1 MLGVV
6 LAALPLLALP
16 PAAGFGEGA
25 RLGGSSGYLCKN
37 GSSDWPLPCF
47 QGQREQHQ
55 RFPFNF
61 PISAWWGP
69 IGYAEAVEHL
79 DPRPTEE
86 FLAYVAAGFNVL
98 MVSDRGG
105 DHCAAEDWRAS
116 WAAIEST
123 IALGHAHNLSSL
135 VDTYRCIPWGPPNLT
150 AGGDADGAVNRWLS
164 SVSDRNH
171 VLTLPELQWLAPKL
185 AALPGAAGVLLTDDS
200 VSLARN
206 VIEEVQWM
214 REHTPTLLPWVNQ
227 CGDGTEWLARAGT
240 PFAIPELYTDTY
252 SGGSSNATL
261 RAQTL
266 AASQLRG
273 FEAWTGKSVR
283 FRLAH
288 WPMIGDTSPG
298 SPGQRNSTSLIS
310 FQALAA
316 VAYGAR
322 GLFWYCWGEAMW
334 SFEPHAGPTAIYLTV
349 TEVNHRLGEGDWPE
363 AIAQHAQWQGVFAT
377 GWVAT
382 ELLPSGGQFRTMQQ
396 DATPSCTPKL
406 PEFTARPHT
415 PAADAL
421 VVSMDEHL
429 LVGVLVAAE
438 SESTM
443 LVIVDARVSDE
454 FARPTARTIHV
465 QLASTATSAGSVRVL
480 TTASAVTVRYDAL
493 SKQLTATGIRGG
505 DAIAVV
511 LPGAVAAAAARS
523 LRQWRYQPER
533 PTLSQRH
540 LDRDLNFLP
549 LQPSLCA
556 AAGNRDPP
564 GQPGTCQHSD
574 GCRSGGWHRRC
585 ESADSGTGG
594 PPGYTERRHAA
605 RGDGTLCAGSG

>member
-1 MLGVV
+1 
-6 LAALPLLALP
+6 
-16 PAAGFGEGA
+16 
-25 RLGGSSGYLCKN
+25 
-37 GSSDWPLPCF
+37 
-47 QGQREQHQ
+47 
-55 RFPFNF
+55 
-61 PISAWWGP
+61 
-69 IGYAEAVEHL
+69 
-79 DPRPTEE
+79 
-86 FLAYVAAGFNVL
+86 
-98 MVSDRGG
+98 
-105 DHCAAEDWRAS
+105 
-116 WAAIEST
+116 
-123 IALGHAHNLSSL
+123 
-135 VDTYRCIPWGPPNLT
+135 
-150 AGGDADGAVNRWLS
+150 
-164 SVSDRNH
+164 
-171 VLTLPELQWLAPKL
+171 
-185 AALPGAAGVLLTDDS
+185 
-200 VSLARN
+200 
-206 VIEEVQWM
+206 
-214 REHTPTLLPWVNQ
+214 
-227 CGDGTEWLARAGT
+227 
-240 PFAIPELYTDTY
+240 
-252 SGGSSNATL
+252 
-261 RAQTL
+261 
-266 AASQLRG
+266 
-273 FEAWTGKSVR
+273 
-283 FRLAH
+283 
-288 WPMIGDTSPG
+288 MIGDTSPG

-493 SKQLTATGIRGG
+493 SEQLTATGLRGG

-556 AAGNRDPP
+556 AAGNGDPP

-585 ESADSGTGG
+585 ESADSGTDK